1 MADYI
6 ITMLIIIKII
16 IIKIIIIMLE
26 FTATI
31 ESPILSML
39 YI

>member
-6 ITMLIIIKII
+6 TTMLII

-31 ESPILSML
+31 ESPILSVL